1 MQKIKSQ
8 CLFYTM
14 YTKSISKWIINI
26 SVEAK
31 IIKCKDENL
40 GNNISPLCRFICQ
53 WGGHIDGEFAWIM
66 EEGHGNTTTTKLPH

>member
-26 SVEAK
+26 SKEAK

-40 GNNISPLCRFICQ
+40 GNNISPCVGLIVSGEDILR
-53 WGGHIDGEFAWIM
+53 GEFAWIM